1 VVEIKMSTSS
11 LCKNQ
16 LFLINGN
23 HEMNSKNLNRT
34 LNQHKIKWQKTN
46 THDDFEKGEKITMV
60 RWKSNNIALFLNK
73 SKEEVEA
80 SFSKRLEIM
89 TTIEFEINR
98 AEFIGHETFLNVDG
112 EGYNENPSA
121 ELALMNE
128 KMMNGL

>member
-1 VVEIKMSTSS
+1 
-11 LCKNQ
+11 
-16 LFLINGN
+16 
-23 HEMNSKNLNRT
+23 MNSKNLNRT